1 MSIQNSNSRVPCV
14 IYRVDAPELGQ
25 ELARALGADVE
36 VRPVDSDCAAR
47 HLMTE
52 LGDRVAAV
60 IVDQADLATSV
71 NSPVFQ
77 DALTIAPHALR
88 VLLHDDL
95 SLEAIQS
102 LLKSRLISRCFNKPV
117 DAELLG
123 SEIFAASLR
132 LEQPTQAH
140 RESEWHEGLPGV
152 LIVDDEVMAKK
163 YLKMQLEQ
171 GPNEFVIYTADSA
184 EAAMTFLEEQ
194 ASAIAVVISDQ
205 RMPGIK
211 GDQFLNTLRRAQP
224 DVVRI
229 LTSAYQEVDVA
240 LDAVNHGEIF
250 RYLGKPWELEE
261 VRQCILDALDE
272 FARKR
277 QTSSQKTENLA
288 QQFQALQ
295 AQREKTLSALVLRD
309 LAPFADAELIA
320 EFMALLHQ
328 IETLPVSR
336 ASISASQ
343 TTALEQELADGLSDA
358 LRLAR
363 SRLQDA
369 ERPTNAAAVSAALIG
384 YLKHPTDAGREDL
397 HVYAKQLLLALET
410 VLQASGLNMS
420 CLELSDA
427 DGQCTLSLG
436 SPGERAQL
444 SVYTHLLAP
453 LTRITHQFLA
463 QQSALLLLFVL
474 TRLLGIRLHYQ
485 VHKQSL
491 ILSLALPGRS

>member
-1 MSIQNSNSRVPCV
+1 MSIQNSNTRLPCV
-14 IYRVDAPELGQ
+14 IYRVDASEHGQ
-25 ELARALGADVE
+25 ELARALDSDVE
-36 VRPVDSDCAAR
+36 VRTVDSDRAAR

-60 IVDQADLATSV
+60 MVDQADLATAV

-77 DALTIAPHALR
+77 DALTAVPHALR
-88 VLLHDDL
+88 ILLHDDL

-117 DAELLG
+117 DTELLG
-123 SEIFAASLR
+123 SEIFAASLK
-132 LEQPTQAH
+132 LEQPAQVW
-140 RESEWHEGLPGV
+140 REDESHGGLPGV
-152 LIVDDEVMAKK
+152 LIVDDEVLAKK

-184 EAAMTFLEEQ
+184 EAALTILDEQ
-194 ASAIAVVISDQ
+194 TSAIAVVISDQ

-211 GDQFLNTLRRAQP
+211 GDQFLNTLRRSQP

-261 VRQCILDALDE
+261 VRQCILDALEE

-288 QQFQALQ
+288 QQFQTLQ
-295 AQREKTLSALVLRD
+295 AQREKSLSARMLRD
-309 LAPFADAELIA
+309 LEPFADAALVA

-343 TTALEQELADGLSDA
+343 TTPLEQELADGF
-358 LRLAR
+358 R
-363 SRLQDA
+363 
-369 ERPTNAAAVSAALIG
+369 
-384 YLKHPTDAGREDL
+384 
-397 HVYAKQLLLALET
+397 
-410 VLQASGLNMS
+410 
-420 CLELSDA
+420 
-427 DGQCTLSLG
+427 
-436 SPGERAQL
+436 
-444 SVYTHLLAP
+444 
-453 LTRITHQFLA
+453 
-463 QQSALLLLFVL
+463 
-474 TRLLGIRLHYQ
+474 
-485 VHKQSL
+485 
-491 ILSLALPGRS
+491 